1 MKISLC
7 EAGLQDCAEIH
18 YMQKT
23 AFSALLEKYQDF
35 DTSPATE
42 TIEVI
47 RRKIRQPCSK
57 YYFIQADSTKIGAMR
72 IITLDESTKRISP
85 IFILPQYQN
94 MGFAQCAVHI
104 AEDMFSATKVWR
116 LDTIKQE
123 RKLCYL
129 YEKLGYKPTGREELI
144 KDGMTILYYKKQIKL

>member
-18 YMQKT
+18 SMQKT

-104 AEDMFSATKVWR
+104 AEDMFSETKVWR

-144 KDGMTILYYKKQIKL
+144 KDGMSILYYKKQIK